1 MCQNS
6 LCCAVHRQTD
16 KQESRAGE
24 GFYRPDTAIKNLFLD
39 PPESQV
45 NRLPAFPSRKKGVFF
60 LSAVFFS
67 HAREKGAQKRQS
79 DTSEGGW
86 MFASPVVVHTH
97 ETATAAF
104 SPFPVSGARKMRV
117 KFKNSLPRYQKAT
130 VLKGNVAWW
139 VCCTIFFFEGA
150 GAKEEEV
157 GKIRS
162 ENGRRKCLFPSSLI
176 GGEKSYF
183 LVQRRGL
190 GGRREN

>member
-45 NRLPAFPSRKKGVFF
+45 NRLPAFPPRKKGVFF
-60 LSAVFFS
+60 YRRFFFLT
-67 HAREKGAQKRQS
+67 HKREKAPKSGNLIHRRVDVCQS
-79 DTSEGGW
+79 CCC
-86 MFASPVVVHTH
+86 AHTQN
-97 ETATAAF
+97 ATF

-139 VCCTIFFFEGA
+139 VCCTIIFLKEQVRRRRRSG
-150 GAKEEEV
+150 KSDQKTEEENAFFLLFL
-157 GKIRS
+157 S
-162 ENGRRKCLFPSSLI
+162 AGRNLTF
-176 GGEKSYF
+176 
-183 LVQRRGL
+183 
-190 GGRREN
+190 

>member
-45 NRLPAFPSRKKGVFF
+45 NRLPAFPPRKKGVFF
-60 LSAVFFS
+60 YRRFFFLT
-67 HAREKGAQKRQS
+67 HKREKAPKSGNLIHRRVDVCQS
-79 DTSEGGW
+79 CCC
-86 MFASPVVVHTH
+86 AHTQN
-97 ETATAAF
+97 ATF

-162 ENGRRKCLFPSSLI
+162 ENGRRKCLFPSFLI